1 MPGRVAVGGRA
12 DEQVGQTGKTS
23 STATPKDK
31 FTGGW
36 EQGPGPSGPELSPS
50 AAAPAQT
57 FPPWPCSLAHCK
69 VTSPSLSPLLPSC
82 LPTATLTP
90 AGLPRPCPT
99 RGKGHRAAWP
109 GQLWEEQRMETEGR
123 ERGVHLWQGAQRRW
137 QAWPGQAGQGRE
149 QKRWGCVCVGGQSSL
164 GSGFFPQSFA
174 SATIDQGENGLG
186 ARGLQREGTAP
197 VSCQGKG
204 LSRRLSPV
212 GTCRGPGRKE
222 GVPQGPF
229 ETSLGRGGAGEDR

>member
-1 MPGRVAVGGRA
+1 MAGAGGAR
-12 DEQVGQTGKTS
+12 
-23 STATPKDK
+23 
-31 FTGGW
+31 
-36 EQGPGPSGPELSPS
+36 SG
-50 AAAPAQT
+50 
-57 FPPWPCSLAHCK
+57 
-69 VTSPSLSPLLPSC
+69 
-82 LPTATLTP
+82 
-90 AGLPRPCPT
+90 
-99 RGKGHRAAWP
+99 
-109 GQLWEEQRMETEGR
+109 TEAM
-123 ERGVHLWQGAQRRW
+123 GV
-137 QAWPGQAGQGRE
+137 
-149 QKRWGCVCVGGQSSL
+149 CVCGGQSSL

-222 GVPQGPF
+222 WVPQGPS